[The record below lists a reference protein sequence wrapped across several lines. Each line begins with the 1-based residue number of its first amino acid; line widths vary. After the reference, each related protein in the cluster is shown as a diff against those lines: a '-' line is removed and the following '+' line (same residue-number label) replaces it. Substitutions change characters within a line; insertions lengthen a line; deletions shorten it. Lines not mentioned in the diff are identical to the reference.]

1 MSPPSR
7 RNNAASKANT
17 PQKSTRTFIEE
28 AMNIRGPKDDSFD
41 IADSTDWLGTP
52 LSKLADVDSLLR
64 CQVCKDFFTTP
75 MITSCSHTF
84 CSLCIRRC
92 LNNDSKCPTCR
103 SNDQEVKLKSN
114 AAIEDLVEAFKRAR
128 PEALELARKPVVES
142 IVTSP
147 KRKRERSDLDGRDEQ
162 ANKKTRASTRQ
173 ATRRLESSETA
184 QEAVIVI
191 DEGDNDADFEPD
203 DGLTACPVC
212 NRRMTA
218 KSVEAHIGRCLAES
232 ETTPQSA
239 SILSKPSIP
248 LSQPVRRP
256 DRLPVVNFSLIKDQ
270 ALKKKLIDLG
280 ISAAG
285 GKEMM
290 RKRLTEYTTIWNA
303 NCDAKNPRSTAQL
316 KRDLDSWERTL
327 GSRAPQPS
335 ALSAHIKDKDFDGQ
349 AWGEE
354 HKNGFKDLI
363 AQARQKIAK
372 TKPSKELEADS
383 LASTTVLQASSQD
396 SSGIALSGEVGKGRE
411 YLLPEIP
418 RERTSENNPIP
429 PLPGASEANSPPPN
443 GRFFSESA
451 GLPEYVIAAPPSSQ
465 YDRSMPITHV
475 QELQDAFA
483 GAGAGA
489 NINKDGPMQPQ

>member
-1 MSPPSR
+1 MSSSSR
-7 RNNAASKANT
+7 RKNATSKTST
-17 PQKSTRTFIEE
+17 PKKSTRTFIEE

-52 LSKLADVDSLLR
+52 LSKFADVDSLLR

-128 PEALELARKPVVES
+128 PAALELARKPAVES
-142 IVTSP
+142 IITSP
-147 KRKRERSDLDGRDEQ
+147 KRKRERSDIDGLEEQ
-162 ANKKTRASTRQ
+162 TSKKTRASTRQ
-173 ATRRLESSETA
+173 ATRRLESTEAA
-184 QEAVIVI
+184 QEAVIVL

-232 ETTPQSA
+232 ETTSQPTSL
-239 SILSKPSIP
+239 LSKPSIA

-256 DRLPVVNFSLIKDQ
+256 ERLPVVNFSLIKDQ
-270 ALKKKLIDLG
+270 ALKKKLTDLG
-280 ISAAG
+280 ISAG
-285 GKEMM
+285 GGREMM

-354 HKNGFKDLI
+354 HKSGFQDLI
-363 AQARQKIAK
+363 AQARQKIVK
-372 TKPSKELEADS
+372 NKPPNELEAVS
-383 LASTTVLQASSQD
+383 LASPTVLPASSQD
-396 SSGIALSGEVGKGRE
+396 SSGIVLSGDVGKGQE
-411 YLLPEIP
+411 NLLPEIP
-418 RERTSENNPIP
+418 RERISENNPTS
-429 PLPGASEANSPPPN
+429 PLPRASEDNSPLPN

-451 GLPEYVIAAPPSSQ
+451 GIPEYVVAAPPSSQ
-465 YDRSMPITHV
+465 YDRNLPITHV
-475 QELQDAFA
+475 QERQDAFA
-483 GAGAGA
+483 GTGADM
-489 NINKDGPMQPQ
+489 NKNGPMQP

>member
-1 MSPPSR
+1 MSSPSR
-7 RNNAASKANT
+7 RKNATSKT
-17 PQKSTRTFIEE
+17 IITKKSTKTLIAE

-52 LSKLADVDSLLR
+52 LSKFADVDSLLR

-114 AAIEDLVEAFKRAR
+114 AVIEDLVEAFKRAR
-128 PEALELARKPVVES
+128 PAALELARKPVVES

-147 KRKRERSDLDGRDEQ
+147 KRKRERSDLDEGDDKASKR
-162 ANKKTRASTRQ
+162 TRASTRQ
-173 ATRRLESSETA
+173 ATRRLESTEAA

-191 DEGDNDADFEPD
+191 DEGNNDADFEPD
-203 DGLTACPVC
+203 DGLAACPVC

-232 ETTPQSA
+232 ETTPQST
-239 SILSKPSIP
+239 SILSKPSIQ

-256 DRLPVVNFSLIKDQ
+256 ERLPVVNFSLIKDQ

-280 ISAAG
+280 ISAG
-285 GKEMM
+285 GGREMM

-303 NCDAKNPRSTAQL
+303 NCDAKNPRSTGQL

-363 AQARQKIAK
+363 AQARRKMAK
-372 TKPSKELEADS
+372 NKESRESEPDP
-383 LASTTVLQASSQD
+383 LASTTGLPASSQD
-396 SSGIALSGEVGKGRE
+396 PSTIAFSGDAGKRQE
-411 YLLPEIP
+411 DLLLEIQ
-418 RERTSENNPIP
+418 RERTSESKPVL
-429 PLPGASEANSPPPN
+429 PLPGTSEVSNQLPN
-443 GRFFSESA
+443 GRVSAENA
-451 GLPEYVIAAPPSSQ
+451 GLPEYEMAAPPSSQ
-465 YDRSMPITHV
+465 YDKNMPITHV
-475 QELQDAFA
+475 QERQDAFA
-483 GAGAGA
+483 GAGADM
-489 NINKDGPMQPQ
+489 NKNRPM

>member
-1 MSPPSR
+1 MSSASR
-7 RNNAASKANT
+7 RKNATSKT
-17 PQKSTRTFIEE
+17 IIPKKSTKTFIEE

-52 LSKLADVDSLLR
+52 LSKFADVDSLLR

-128 PEALELARKPVVES
+128 PAALELARKPVVES
-142 IVTSP
+142 TVTSP
-147 KRKRERSDLDGRDEQ
+147 KRKRERSDIDGLDEQ
-162 ANKKTRASTRQ
+162 ASKKTRASTRQ
-173 ATRRLESSETA
+173 ATRRLESTEAA
-184 QEAVIVI
+184 QESLIVI
-191 DEGDNDADFEPD
+191 DEEDSDADFELD

-232 ETTPQSA
+232 ETTPQST

-256 DRLPVVNFSLIKDQ
+256 ERLPVVNFSLIKDQ

-280 ISAAG
+280 ISAG
-285 GKEMM
+285 GGREMM
-290 RKRLTEYTTIWNA
+290 RRRLTEYTTIWNA

-354 HKNGFKDLI
+354 YKNGFKDLI
-363 AQARQKIAK
+363 AQARKKIVK
-372 TKPSKELEADS
+372 NKPSRELETDS
-383 LASTTVLQASSQD
+383 LASTTVLPASSQD
-396 SSGIALSGEVGKGRE
+396 SPGIALSGDVRKGRE
-411 YLLPEIP
+411 DLLPEIQ
-418 RERTSENNPIP
+418 RERISDNNPIQS
-429 PLPGASEANSPPPN
+429 LSGASEANSPLPN

-451 GLPEYVIAAPPSSQ
+451 GTPEYAMAAPSSSQ
-465 YDRSMPITHV
+465 YDKNMSITHV
-475 QELQDAFA
+475 QERHGAFA
-483 GAGAGA
+483 GAGADM
-489 NINKDGPMQPQ
+489 NKNGPMQP

>member
-1 MSPPSR
+1 MSSQYR
-7 RNNAASKANT
+7 RKNATGKTIVAK
-17 PQKSTRTFIEE
+17 KSTKTLIEE
-28 AMNIRGPKDDSFD
+28 AMNMRGTKDDSFD

-52 LSKLADVDSLLR
+52 LSQFADVDSLLR

-103 SNDQEVKLKSN
+103 SNDQEIKLKPN

-128 PEALELARKPVVES
+128 PAALELARRPAVES
-142 IVTSP
+142 TVTSP
-147 KRKRERSDLDGRDEQ
+147 KRKREILDLCGLDEQ
-162 ANKKTRASTRQ
+162 VNKKTRASSRQ
-173 ATRRLESSETA
+173 AARRLESA
-184 QEAVIVI
+184 EAAEASKDVIVM
-191 DEGDNDADFEPD
+191 DDGENDADFIPD

-232 ETTPQSA
+232 EAPAQST
-239 SILSKPSIP
+239 SILSKASFSSPG
-248 LSQPVRRP
+248 PVKRP

-285 GKEMM
+285 GREMM

-303 NCDAKNPRSTAQL
+303 NCDAKHPRGTAQL

-335 ALSAHIKDKDFDGQ
+335 ALSTHIKDKDFDGL

-354 HKNGFKDLI
+354 HKNSFNELI
-363 AQARQKIAK
+363 AKAREKIK
-372 TKPSKELEADS
+372 NKSPEMTGGNSS
-383 LASTTVLQASSQD
+383 ASTTIPPIPSQD
-396 SSGIALSGEVGKGRE
+396 SHGLVPSQNFMKEQEDPITESQGGRANI
-411 YLLPEIP
+411 EI
-418 RERTSENNPIP
+418 NPT
-429 PLPGASEANSPPPN
+429 PLPQTLLESLEASNPLSP
-443 GRFFSESA
+443 GRFFTASVEQIPDHTMAAIPPSQDEKELPYNADARSA
-451 GLPEYVIAAPPSSQ
+451 G
-465 YDRSMPITHV
+465 
-475 QELQDAFA
+475 
-483 GAGAGA
+483 
-489 NINKDGPMQPQ
+489 

>member
-7 RNNAASKANT
+7 RKNATSKT
-17 PQKSTRTFIEE
+17 VVTKKSTKTLIEE

-52 LSKLADVDSLLR
+52 LSKFADVDSLLR

-128 PEALELARKPVVES
+128 PAALELARKPVAES

-147 KRKRERSDLDGRDEQ
+147 KRKRERSDNDGLDEQ
-162 ANKKTRASTRQ
+162 ASKKTRASTRQ
-173 ATRRLESSETA
+173 AARRLESSEA
-184 QEAVIVI
+184 SPEAVIVI
-191 DEGDNDADFEPD
+191 DEGENDTDFEPD

-232 ETTPQSA
+232 ETTPQST
-239 SILSKPSIP
+239 SILSKPSVP

-256 DRLPVVNFSLIKDQ
+256 ERLPVVNFSLIKDQ

-280 ISAAG
+280 ISAG
-285 GKEMM
+285 GGREMM

-363 AQARQKIAK
+363 AQARQKVAK
-372 TKPSKELEADS
+372 NKPSKELEADS
-383 LASTTVLQASSQD
+383 LTSTTVLPASSQN
-396 SSGIALSGEVGKGRE
+396 SPGVALSGDVGKGRE
-411 YLLPEIP
+411 DLLPEVQLDRI
-418 RERTSENNPIP
+418 SENNPIP
-429 PLPGASEANSPPPN
+429 PLTEASGTNSPLPN

-451 GLPEYVIAAPPSSQ
+451 GTPEYVMAAPPSSQ
-465 YDRSMPITHV
+465 YDKNMPITHV
-475 QELQDAFA
+475 QERQDAFA
-483 GAGAGA
+483 EAGAGA
-489 NINKDGPMQPQ
+489 DINKNGPVRP

>member
-1 MSPPSR
+1 MSDKKKECDKQNSH
-7 RNNAASKANT
+7 
-17 PQKSTRTFIEE
+17 PQKSTKSFIEE
-28 AMNIRGPKDDSFD
+28 AMNHRGPKDDSFD

-52 LSKLADVDSLLR
+52 LSKFADVDSLLR

-128 PEALELARKPVVES
+128 PAALELARKTLVES

-147 KRKRERSDLDGRDEQ
+147 KRKREKSDLDGLDEQ
-162 ANKKTRASTRQ
+162 ASKKTRASTRQ
-173 ATRRLESSETA
+173 AIRRLESTDAA
-184 QEAVIVI
+184 QESVIVI

-232 ETTPQSA
+232 ETTPQST

-256 DRLPVVNFSLIKDQ
+256 ERLPVVNFSLIKDQ

-280 ISAAG
+280 ISAG
-285 GKEMM
+285 GGREMM

-335 ALSAHIKDKDFDGQ
+335 ALSAHVKDKDFDGQ

-372 TKPSKELEADS
+372 NKPSKELETDS
-383 LASTTVLQASSQD
+383 LASTTVLPASSQD
-396 SSGIALSGEVGKGRE
+396 SPGIALSGDFGKERE
-411 YLLPEIP
+411 DLLPEIQ
-418 RERTSENNPIP
+418 RERISENNLIS
-429 PLPGASEANSPPPN
+429 PLPGASQANSPLPN

-451 GLPEYVIAAPPSSQ
+451 GIPEYVMAAPPSSQ
-465 YDRSMPITHV
+465 YDKNMPIMHV
-475 QELQDAFA
+475 QKRQDAFA
-483 GAGAGA
+483 GAGADM
-489 NINKDGPMQPQ
+489 NQNGPMLP